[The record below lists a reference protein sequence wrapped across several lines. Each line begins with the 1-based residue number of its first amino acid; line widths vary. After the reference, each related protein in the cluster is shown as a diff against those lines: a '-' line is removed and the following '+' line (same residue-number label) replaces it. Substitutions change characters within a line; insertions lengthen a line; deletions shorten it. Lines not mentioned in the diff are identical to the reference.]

1 MSPLVPLAAVAWGD
15 LLEVIVVGSIAGIGL
30 AIAFAFLVRGVIQAT
45 TAGRE
50 GRTAAVLPNVLLA
63 AVSGLACLA
72 AVVFA
77 VYEMING

>member
-1 MSPLVPLAAVAWGD
+1 MSPFAPLASVAWGD
-15 LLEVIVVGSIAGIGL
+15 LLEVVVVGSAAGVGL

-50 GRTAAVLPNVLLA
+50 GRTSAVVPNALLA
-63 AVSGLACLA
+63 AVSGLVCLA

-77 VYEMING
+77 VYEMVNG